1 MAKLLMR
8 VTGKREAGFDP
19 SLQPL
24 VQEPAAYLN
33 ASGLDREGRVVVR
46 FNASLVE
53 QALMSLNYPVWG
65 VERPLTLLWIAAD
78 NGQGEREMLSANELA
93 SGLSPGM
100 AMLLEDIQAQVLAVA
115 DERGLPIALPLLDVE
130 DMTAVTFADVWGG
143 FDEPVQRASVR
154 YRPDAVLIVRVRPG
168 AFGNE
173 VQCLLL
179 KGGGR
184 NTLAGI
190 SLQHCLDAVA
200 DLYATEYSVIG
211 GASSAR
217 LTVLDV
223 ATLGDYG
230 RVVSYLETLTVLQSV
245 DVESLER
252 GVLTLRV
259 AARGDA
265 QVLERVLA
273 LGGVLAP
280 AGDGVGVQSR
290 ERVDLS
296 RGSSRRSMTLRWL
309 PNAICI
315 LRLLLVV
322 PVVLLLVK
330 QQYAGALVLIVVAG
344 VSDALDGY
352 LAKTFDWR
360 SRLGGLLDPLA
371 DKLLLVSVF
380 LALTY
385 AGLVPSAR

>member
-1 MAKLLMR
+1 MTLMTRFVQPRVRRLSRAVLVALLATLPLHDAAAARFPNLYEVTVAPDPAVPDPRGEAVRLAMAKLLMR

-65 VERPLTLLWIAAD
+65 PERPLTLLWIAAD

-190 SLQHCLDAVA
+190 SLQDCLDAVA

-280 AGDGVGVQSR
+280 AGDGVGVNPVSGLTF
-290 ERVDLS
+290 RVA
-296 RGSSRRSMTLRWL
+296 R
-309 PNAICI
+309 P
-315 LRLLLVV
+315 
-322 PVVLLLVK
+322 
-330 QQYAGALVLIVVAG
+330 
-344 VSDALDGY
+344 DA
-352 LAKTFDWR
+352 R
-360 SRLGGLLDPLA
+360 
-371 DKLLLVSVF
+371 
-380 LALTY
+380 
-385 AGLVPSAR
+385 